1 MVSSPEYDIDDF
13 ESLKHRSNWS
23 PEEKNAYKKLSKSSE
38 SNYRKSMG
46 EKLDS
51 PNPGILWS
59 WTDPSGKKTSASLDI
74 WKSDSGFFFPNEPA
88 QKKSRQNIMDIDTG
102 GRPNLVEFGDVLV
115 EGNPILR
122 DRVVRCNLCQRESY
136 VNYPKHQYDEKGF
149 VTEQITE
156 DEMICRDCMDKRII
170 KPRSR
175 EYLKKYGDD
184 FAGYKWD
191 VLSLHGL
198 MNSVETTPLS
208 EDRRK
213 LYKKA
218 IKGKVFREEPGKS
231 PFSSEKVSRFLQGI
245 FDF

>member
-1 MVSSPEYDIDDF
+1 
-13 ESLKHRSNWS
+13 
-23 PEEKNAYKKLSKSSE
+23 
-38 SNYRKSMG
+38 
-46 EKLDS
+46 
-51 PNPGILWS
+51 
-59 WTDPSGKKTSASLDI
+59 LDI

-88 QKKSRQNIMDIDTG
+88 QKRSRQNIMDTDTG
-102 GRPNLVEFGDVLV
+102 GRTNLVEFGDVLV

-122 DRVVRCNLCQRESY
+122 DKVVRCNLCQRESY

-149 VTEQITE
+149 ITDRISE
-156 DEMICRDCMDKRII
+156 DEMICRDCMNKQII

-175 EYLKKYGDD
+175 SRHDDD

-198 MNSVETTPLS
+198 INSVETTPLS

-213 LYKKA
+213 LYKEA
-218 IKGKVFREEPGKS
+218 ITGKVFRDKGKTKN
-231 PFSSEKVSRFLQGI
+231 PIVGSEKVSRFLQGI